1 MQIANQEIENLEKIY
16 VIAVEFFISNLPGEL
31 ISGRSWARRT
41 KQNAKI
47 DQHFGHFAPAS
58 GREEAESIRYIDD
71 PSYRR
76 YLEDQLRPKLFDFV
90 FEEASECG
98 PTIAEDVAT
107 TLLGQGH
114 YLDVDPHPDN
124 RASFG
129 IPALRNSYTP
139 IIPYEP
145 GNGDFVQH
153 EDLEGQEKC
162 EELWVRRVKEQS
174 FNWALFICGYLHSLS
189 LSFRLRSAGI
199 SVTQVGIYMPFH
211 KLGNS

>member
-1 MQIANQEIENLEKIY
+1 MPKS
-16 VIAVEFFISNLPGEL
+16 ISILGTSHRPQG
-31 ISGRSWARRT
+31 AR
-41 KQNAKI
+41 K
-47 DQHFGHFAPAS
+47 
-58 GREEAESIRYIDD
+58 AESIRYIDD

-153 EDLEGQEKC
+153 EDLEGQEKR
-162 EELWVRRVKEQS
+162 EEPWVKRVKEQS

-189 LSFRLRSAGI
+189 LLRIPDDADQRSGMKPI
-199 SVTQVGIYMPFH
+199 TIPF
-211 KLGNS
+211 